1 MSRSEIE
8 LADRAGV
15 IDGKEEIRSEL
26 DAVRRIAKDQEVV
39 IDKLIRGVCIEQVS
53 LSICCG
59 EGVGAEKQ
67 YCSYVCQ
74 LRAERRIT

>member
-1 MSRSEIE
+1 MSQNSIDSINGNGHEFCRSEIDG
-8 LADRAGV
+8 LRAV
-15 IDGKEEIRSEL
+15 
-26 DAVRRIAKDQEVV
+26 AQAQEKI

-53 LSICCG
+53 LAVCCG

>member
-1 MSRSEIE
+1 MSLDEPGAHE
-8 LADRAGV
+8 NCHTE
-15 IDGKEEIRSEL
+15 IDGLRE
-26 DAVRRIAKDQEVV
+26 IAKAQEAI

-53 LSICCG
+53 LAVCCG

>member
-1 MSRSEIE
+1 MSNNSIESIDGHESCRSEIDG
-8 LADRAGV
+8 LRAV
-15 IDGKEEIRSEL
+15 
-26 DAVRRIAKDQEVV
+26 AQAQEKI